1 MTDKEG
7 KFYYLIVS
15 IILALIFEPV
25 IGLACLV
32 WVSVFVWLSEDKYL
46 LFLFPFWY
54 WFGVVPSIF
63 IAMFIVDLF
72 K

>member
-32 WVSVFVWLSEDKYL
+32 WVSVFVGLVKIIIYYFS
-46 LFLFPFWY
+46 FPFGIGWRS
-54 WFGVVPSIF
+54 P
-63 IAMFIVDLF
+63 
-72 K
+72 